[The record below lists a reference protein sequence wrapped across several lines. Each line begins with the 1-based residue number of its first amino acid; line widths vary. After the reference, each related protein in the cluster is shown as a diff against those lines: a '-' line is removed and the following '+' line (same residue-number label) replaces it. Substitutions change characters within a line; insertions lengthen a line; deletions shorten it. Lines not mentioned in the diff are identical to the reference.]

1 MSETSVPSPSHLTL
15 IWALG
20 ETRTLVQKVCPESR
34 PRSSRWTKEG
44 VNSTYEERNYTL
56 NCVPTK
62 FTCWSPNSQ
71 DLRMWLYLES
81 WLLKRWLEA
90 SQKTRPIGQALIQ
103 SDQYPYKKRKFG
115 LRHADTQRQGLVKTQ
130 GKDSHLQAKERGI
143 GRNQSRQCLCL
154 ELASRTVTKLISLVF
169 GYGSS
174 GKLIQES
181 LVFLH
186 SSIW

>member
-1 MSETSVPSPSHLTL
+1 MSETSASSPSHLTL

-20 ETRTLVQKVCPESR
+20 ETQTLVQKVCPESR

-62 FTCWSPNSQ
+62 FTCWSLNSQ

-81 WLLKRWLEA
+81 WLLKTWLEA

-115 LRHADTQRQGLVKTQ
+115 HTKWYHGGRCMRKEHSKKAIMHKPRREASEETTPSDTLNVDIQPP
-130 GKDSHLQAKERGI
+130 
-143 GRNQSRQCLCL
+143 
-154 ELASRTVTKLISLVF
+154 ELW
-169 GYGSS
+169 
-174 GKLIQES
+174 QN
-181 LVFLH
+181 
-186 SSIW
+186 